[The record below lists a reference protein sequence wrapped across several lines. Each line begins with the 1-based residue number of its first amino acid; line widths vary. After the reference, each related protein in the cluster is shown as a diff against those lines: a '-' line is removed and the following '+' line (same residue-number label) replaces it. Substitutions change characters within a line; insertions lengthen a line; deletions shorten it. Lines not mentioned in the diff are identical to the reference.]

1 MKRIARAARPA
12 LVALAVALAVAL
24 TVALTVALAPAAAS
38 AAGEVHRQVPVEVDP
53 ARNYLFY
60 LHGAWIERHG
70 LGQPHPIHGPY
81 RFEDIAAAFAARGFV
96 VIAAARLRET
106 VAPRYAEGIA
116 DQVRH
121 LLARGVAPENITIAG
136 HSKGGMIT
144 LAAATLLRAP
154 TINFVVMAGCG
165 REGSSFRR
173 GYERFIARR
182 AAALQGHILSL
193 YDRADREAGS
203 CRQAL
208 ERAIRVDGRETTF
221 STGLGHGLFYAPRDL
236 WIDAVVSW
244 VGG

>member
-1 MKRIARAARPA
+1 MKRFARAARPA
-12 LVALAVALAVAL
+12 LVALAVV
-24 TVALTVALAPAAAS
+24 LAPAAAS
-38 AAGEVHRQVPVEVDP
+38 GAGEIHREVPVEMDP
-53 ARNYLFY
+53 ARHYLFY

-70 LGQPHPIHGPY
+70 LGQPHPRHGPY
-81 RFEDIAAAFAARGFV
+81 RFADIAAAFAARGFV
-96 VIAAARLRET
+96 VIAEARLRET
-106 VAPRYAEGIA
+106 EPPRYAEGIA

-121 LLARGVAPENITIAG
+121 LLSRGVAPENITIAG

-144 LAAATLLRAP
+144 LATATLLRAP

-208 ERAIRVDGRETTF
+208 ERAIRVDGREITF

-236 WIDAVVSW
+236 WLDAVVSW
-244 VGG
+244 VGVRPME